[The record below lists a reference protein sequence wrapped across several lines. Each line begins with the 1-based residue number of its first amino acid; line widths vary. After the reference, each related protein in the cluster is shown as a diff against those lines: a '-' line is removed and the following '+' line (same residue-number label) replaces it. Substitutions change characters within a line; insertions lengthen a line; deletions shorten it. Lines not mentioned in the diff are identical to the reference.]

1 MMDDVRTAKAPVHL
15 WIVGL
20 LALLW
25 NGFGCYD
32 YLMTRMRNLEYFRSM
47 APQSDPE
54 AMLAWVDGFPL
65 YAQFGWGLGVWMGL
79 LGSVLLLM
87 RKSWAVP
94 VLGLSLLGAVL
105 GLGYQIFLAP
115 PPPPPMDEGAMAFMP
130 WVIILVAAALFYYAQ
145 RQKRAGILH

>member
-1 MMDDVRTAKAPVHL
+1 
-15 WIVGL
+15 
-20 LALLW
+20 
-25 NGFGCYD
+25 
-32 YLMTRMRNLEYFRSM
+32 
-47 APQSDPE
+47 
-54 AMLAWVDGFPL
+54 
-65 YAQFGWGLGVWMGL
+65 
-79 LGSVLLLM
+79 M